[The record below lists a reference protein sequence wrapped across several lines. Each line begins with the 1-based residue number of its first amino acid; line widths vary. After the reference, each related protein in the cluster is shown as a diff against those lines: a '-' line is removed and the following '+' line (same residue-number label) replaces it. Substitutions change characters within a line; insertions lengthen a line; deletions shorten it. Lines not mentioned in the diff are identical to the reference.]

1 MHCSAFRY
9 LQHQQGKNLSE
20 QQPCLKPADGH
31 CEVPVSQVSSS
42 SGGSWGFPT
51 HSDGLLNSKFILH
64 REEERIWQESDGSNL
79 IHDLNL
85 SVFNYVYFMIKI
97 EKERWDKGNR
107 NYTALIQRLKF

>member
-1 MHCSAFRY
+1 
-9 LQHQQGKNLSE
+9 
-20 QQPCLKPADGH
+20 
-31 CEVPVSQVSSS
+31 
-42 SGGSWGFPT
+42 
-51 HSDGLLNSKFILH
+51 LH
-64 REEERIWQESDGSNL
+64 REEERISWFHL